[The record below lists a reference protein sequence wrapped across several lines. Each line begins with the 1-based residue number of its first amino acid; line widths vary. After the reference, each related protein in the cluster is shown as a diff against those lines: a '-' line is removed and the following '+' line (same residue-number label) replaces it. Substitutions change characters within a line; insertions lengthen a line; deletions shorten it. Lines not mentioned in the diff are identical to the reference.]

1 MFYKFVLSI
10 LLFHL
15 PEACVKHLVTRV

>member
-10 LLFHL
+10 ALISYDNFLFFL
-15 PEACVKHLVTRV
+15 QCV